1 MKSLE
6 YVSKVLIAM
15 CVIAIFFLFY
25 KEGERSDACKRQGGV
40 YTQNGQC
47 VIFPASMGVRV
58 R

>member
-6 YVSKVLIAM
+6 YVSKVLIAV
-15 CVIAIFFLFY
+15 CVIAILFLFY
-25 KEGERSDACKRQGGV
+25 KEGERSNACKSQGGV

-47 VIFPASMGVRV
+47 VIFPPSMGVRV